1 MQGDVSAKKKRIVV
15 GITGASGS
23 IYGVRTLEVL
33 KALGEYEVHLV
44 ISEGAERTMEH
55 EIDMTL
61 DQIRALADVYHP
73 IDDLA
78 ASISSGSFR
87 TEGMIVAPC
96 SMKTV
101 AGIASGYSD
110 NLLLRAA
117 DVTLKER
124 RRLVLVPRE
133 TPLHSIHLE
142 NLLRLSKMG
151 VTILMACPNFYSR
164 PKTVDDMVN
173 SIVGRALDQFGIDVP
188 GLMRRWREPEGV

>member
-1 MQGDVSAKKKRIVV
+1 MAAGRKRIVV

-23 IYGVRTLEVL
+23 VYGVRTLEVL
-33 KALGEYEVHLV
+33 RKLDEYEVHLV
-44 ISEGAERTMEH
+44 ISEGAERTMVH
-55 EIDMTL
+55 ELDMGL
-61 DQIRALADVYHP
+61 DEVKAMADVFHP

-78 ASISSGSFR
+78 ASISSGSFK
-87 TEGMIVAPC
+87 TEGMIIAPC

-142 NLLRLSKMG
+142 NLLKLSRMG
-151 VTILMACPNFYSR
+151 AVILMACPNFYTR

-188 GLMRRWREPEGV
+188 GLLRRWREG

>member
-1 MQGDVSAKKKRIVV
+1 MTTGKRRIVV

-23 IYGVRTLEVL
+23 IYGIRTLE
-33 KALGEYEVHLV
+33 ALRASGEYEVHLV
-44 ISEGAERTMEH
+44 ISEGAERTMEY
-55 EIDMTL
+55 EVDL
-61 DQIRALADVYHP
+61 PVDSVKALADVFHP

-87 TEGMIVAPC
+87 TEGMIIAPC

-124 RRLVLVPRE
+124 RKLVLVPRE

-142 NLLRLSKMG
+142 NLLKLSRMG
-151 VTILMACPNFYSR
+151 AVILMACPNFYSR

-188 GLMRRWREPEGV
+188 GLLKRWREPAEP